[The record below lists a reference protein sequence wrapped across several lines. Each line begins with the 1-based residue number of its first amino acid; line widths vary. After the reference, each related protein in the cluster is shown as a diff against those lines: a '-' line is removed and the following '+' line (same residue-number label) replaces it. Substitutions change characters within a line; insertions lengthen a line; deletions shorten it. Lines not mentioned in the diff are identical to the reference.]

1 MYVSWRVG
9 IGIYRNTRWCVNT
22 FLAGNLLCVWA
33 FNKKDVELK
42 RSFANLLNCLAIFDS
57 VFLTCILLQYSMP
70 TLSEHYLVCTLCFIS
85 FQQRHLILHIRIGT
99 VIKWGQAAVSSDNT
113 ELYSK
118 RGCNVH
124 PSKWFTS
131 SCWFLVAGVDPAPS
145 HPHHPP
151 HHPHHT
157 DWQCVHGDNWQI

>member
-1 MYVSWRVG
+1 MCEFLFGRKPSMCVG
-9 IGIYRNTRWCVNT
+9 IQQEGRW
-22 FLAGNLLCVWA
+22 AEKELCKPA
-33 FNKKDVELK
+33 
-42 RSFANLLNCLAIFDS
+42 
-57 VFLTCILLQYSMP
+57 Q
-70 TLSEHYLVCTLCFIS
+70 LS
-85 FQQRHLILHIRIGT
+85 RHLRLRLSHLHPP
-99 VIKWGQAAVSSDNT
+99 AVLHAHPLWALSGLHTLLHLISAKAFDFAHLDWHWYKVRT
-113 ELYSK
+113 SGCCSK

-157 DWQCVHGDNWQI
+157 DWQCVHGDNWQIKTNAMGHCWIGRGRGEDWPNSE